1 MKNTAARRPEPA
13 FHYFT
18 RDFCNYP
25 RGYVDG
31 KSVDL
36 AFLREVAE
44 KGSEPARAA
53 FDGTRCAYSRLP
65 EID

>member
-1 MKNTAARRPEPA
+1 
-13 FHYFT
+13 
-18 RDFCNYP
+18 
-25 RGYVDG
+25 VDG